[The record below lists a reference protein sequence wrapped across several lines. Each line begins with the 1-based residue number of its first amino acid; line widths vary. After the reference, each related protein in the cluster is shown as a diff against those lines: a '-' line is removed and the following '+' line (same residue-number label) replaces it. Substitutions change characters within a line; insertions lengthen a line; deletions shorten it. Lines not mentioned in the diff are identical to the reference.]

1 MKRWFKVV
9 ACSLALAGLLN
20 GCFGSFG
27 ATRLLYN
34 FNKDV
39 HSNVFVQTLVMWCF
53 TVLPA
58 YGLFIFADWLIIN
71 IIEFFMGSN
80 PIGNNVSF
88 EPQEDGSILASGD
101 NGESIKFTAV
111 DDGRMIVEHNGT
123 VLGEVA
129 IDGQKNVTMTNYAN
143 ADVKVVDL
151 NAVPAM

>member
-1 MKRWFKVV
+1 
-9 ACSLALAGLLN
+9 
-20 GCFGSFG
+20 
-27 ATRLLYN
+27 
-34 FNKDV
+34 
-39 HSNVFVQTLVMWCF
+39 
-53 TVLPA
+53 
-58 YGLFIFADWLIIN
+58 
-71 IIEFFMGSN
+71 MGSN